1 MTMLQNL
8 ITPRRHRSVFAGDGK
23 DRPIDP
29 ASALIRA
36 LLELGRGQAQLLF
49 HEGHDWQSATFE
61 GMRHSLALEFTGE
74 AAIARGRHIAAML
87 AEHEFD
93 LNRHIVVDIA
103 VSKSNEQRRSDPPV
117 LQLDITA
124 LTVEDI

>member
-1 MTMLQNL
+1 
-8 ITPRRHRSVFAGDGK
+8 
-23 DRPIDP
+23 
-29 ASALIRA
+29 
-36 LLELGRGQAQLLF
+36 
-49 HEGHDWQSATFE
+49 
-61 GMRHSLALEFTGE
+61 MRHSLALEFTGE